1 MENDKQNKIII
12 NNKEFE
18 IIAYVNLDI
27 GNFIVYTDNRV
38 LEDGRVALY
47 VNRVIKENEEIVFDE
62 VEDDE
67 VTQVINELKGRL
79 ENHE

>member
-47 VNRVIKENEEIVFDE
+47 VNRVIKENEEIVLDE

>member
-12 NNKEFE
+12 GDKEFE

-27 GNFIVYTDNRV
+27 GNFIVYTDQRV
-38 LEDGRVALY
+38 LNDGRVALY
-47 VNRVIKENEEIVFDE
+47 VNRVIKENEEIVLDE